1 MVDHTTGGVK
11 LGCRW
16 ASWEDGDPGSEN
28 HWEQGRKQ
36 AFPCSSLALLPES
49 APCTWQEAAPRS
61 PVYSFTPKEGQ
72 VFALTARLQV
82 LGTSFNV
89 FYFGY
94 ENCGISV
101 PQPGIEPRP
110 SAVKPQVLT
119 TGPPGSPLGIGFDW
133 PGFSR
138 SPLQGHSK
146 RYRAAAP
153 PCQHFMPH
161 SGPAGCTLLPHIIQ
175 VMLPRN
181 PAETRV
187 RLLLLLPSCFS
198 RVRLC
203 ATP

>member
-1 MVDHTTGGVK
+1 MVGHTTGGVK

-16 ASWEDGDPGSEN
+16 AAWEDGDPGSEN

-36 AFPCSSLALLPES
+36 SFPCSSLALLPES

-72 VFALTARLQV
+72 VFGLTARLQV
-82 LGTSFNV
+82 LGTGFNL

-94 ENCGISV
+94 EDCGISV

-119 TGPPGSPLGIGFDW
+119 TGPPGSPPRDRFDW
-133 PGFSR
+133 PGFGH

-146 RYRAAAP
+146 LYRAAAP
-153 PCQHFMPH
+153 PCQHFHATFWSCWLNSTCTYH
-161 SGPAGCTLLPHIIQ
+161 SGH
-175 VMLPRN
+175 V
-181 PAETRV
+181 AEE
-187 RLLLLLPSCFS
+187 PS
-198 RVRLC
+198 
-203 ATP
+203 